1 MAESLWMM
9 GKGYH
14 YTYTTRAPDGVN
26 FQNSK
31 NKVYGPRLLLVM
43 ILGIYIHTYLSTTR
57 NQPEKCVWVTLN
69 LVGLF
74 LGHFQKPEILILA
87 LG

>member
-31 NKVYGPRLLLVM
+31 NKVYGPRLLVM
-43 ILGIYIHTYLSTTR
+43 VLGRYTFKLTYSESTREMRMVLSAT
-57 NQPEKCVWVTLN
+57 
-69 LVGLF
+69 
-74 LGHFQKPEILILA
+74 
-87 LG
+87 

>member
-31 NKVYGPRLLLVM
+31 NKVYGPRLLVM
-43 ILGIYIHTYLSTTR
+43 VLGIHTYLLTR
-57 NQPEKCVWVTLN
+57 NQPEKCVWFCQLPSMMGYSQHSMYFPMTLPN
-69 LVGLF
+69 Y
-74 LGHFQKPEILILA
+74 QKS
-87 LG
+87 